1 MFSTFPRVSHALKVA
16 IGSVEIRRGSLR
28 LSTVP
33 TSVVQS
39 TAVPAANQLSGLFAV
54 HKPVGI
60 TSNDAVQRLKHVLK
74 SSLPPKQRT
83 RNAIKIGHGGTLDP
97 LAEGVL
103 VIGVGAG
110 TKMLSS
116 YLSGSKGYRAVA
128 KLGVATD
135 SLDADGNVVATADP
149 SHVTAE
155 ALRDALVHFRGDIQ
169 QIPPMFSALRKN
181 GERLYDLARRGEV
194 VEREPRNVTVY
205 RLELVTATTD
215 QSGVSSPSRVLLPP
229 EGFVLDIECS
239 GGFYVR
245 TVIDDLAKKV
255 DSLAHMTALLRTKQ
269 GVFTL
274 RDCLPSDP
282 ATWTVESV
290 ARNLLHCQRLLR
302 EATTEAPAAR

>member
-1 MFSTFPRVSHALKVA
+1 M
-16 IGSVEIRRGSLR
+16 
-28 LSTVP
+28 
-33 TSVVQS
+33 
-39 TAVPAANQLSGLFAV
+39 
-54 HKPVGI
+54 
-60 TSNDAVQRLKHVLK
+60 TSNDVVQQLKSVLK
-74 SSLPPKQRT
+74 RSLPPQQQT

-135 SLDADGNVVATADP
+135 SLDAEGKVVATADA

-155 ALRDALVHFRGDIQ
+155 ALRDALVYFRGDIQ

-181 GERLYDLARRGEV
+181 GERLYELARKGEV
-194 VEREPRNVTVY
+194 VERAPRNVTVY
-205 RLELVTATTD
+205 RLELVTTAD
-215 QSGVSSPSRVLLPP
+215 QSELSSPSCVSIPP

-282 ATWTVESV
+282 AMWTVETI
-290 ARNLLHCQRLLR
+290 ARNLRHCERRLR
-302 EATTEAPAAR
+302 DAASTEKR